1 VNSVIEPWS
10 PGCEDRSAK
19 FRLTG
24 RARSRKLRRT
34 FICQRDEVAAGWRK
48 LRSMELYDLYS
59 SAYVV
64 TMIKSRRADLVLQT

>member
-1 VNSVIEPWS
+1 VNSMIEPWP
-10 PGCEDRSAK
+10 PGCEDSSSK

-34 FICQRDEVAAGWRK
+34 FVYQRDEVAVEWRK

-59 SAYVV
+59 SPYVV
-64 TMIKSRRADLVLQT
+64 TVIKSRTEPVLQT